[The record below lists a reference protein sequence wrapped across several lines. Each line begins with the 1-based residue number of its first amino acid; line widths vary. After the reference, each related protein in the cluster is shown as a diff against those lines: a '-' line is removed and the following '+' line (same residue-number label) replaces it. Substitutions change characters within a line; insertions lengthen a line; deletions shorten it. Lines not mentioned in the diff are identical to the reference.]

1 MSTTRRMRRTE
12 RFGRITDAAVAA
24 FKAGDVME
32 LHRELRLPPWQVSP
46 LRAQGECPWPEN
58 SAAALTW
65 ADSVA
70 LLEVLSGDD

>member
-1 MSTTRRMRRTE
+1 MATTRRIKRTE
-12 RFGRITDAAVAA
+12 RFGRITDAAVTA
-24 FKAGDVME
+24 FKAGNVME

-46 LRAQGECPWPEN
+46 LRAQGKCPWPEN

-70 LLEVLSGDD
+70 LRAVLSGHD